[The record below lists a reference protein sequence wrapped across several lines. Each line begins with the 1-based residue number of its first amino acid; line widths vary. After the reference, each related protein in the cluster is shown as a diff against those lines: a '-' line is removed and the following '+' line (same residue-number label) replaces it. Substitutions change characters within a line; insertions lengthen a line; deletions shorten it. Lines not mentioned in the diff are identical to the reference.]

1 MSYLEIALLFAVLQM
16 IVFAA
21 ISFIGVLRSRVVK
34 ALQGSDLGILEIYFV
49 MLNGIE
55 NGKGS
60 FRDVSTFEDVLT
72 ITVGAFVCF
81 FQLLLVSTVIGLFW
95 PVLALGILVL
105 IVASIAYGFLSYRK
119 KIKHKVSS

>member
-1 MSYLEIALLFAVLQM
+1 MYLKIAFLFAVLQM
-16 IVFAA
+16 IFFAV
-21 ISFIGVLRSRVVK
+21 IPFIGVLRSRVVS
-34 ALQGSDLGILEIYFV
+34 ALRGSDIGILELYFV
-49 MLNGIE
+49 ILNGIE
-55 NGKGS
+55 NGDDS
-60 FRDVSTFEDVLT
+60 LRDVSTFDDVLT

-81 FQLLLVSTVIGLFW
+81 FQLLLVSIVIGLFW

>member
-16 IVFAA
+16 IFFAA
-21 ISFIGVLRSRVVK
+21 IPFISVLRSRVVK
-34 ALQGSDLGILEIYFV
+34 AFQGSDIGILEIYFI
-49 MLNGIE
+49 MLDGIE

-60 FRDVSTFEDVLT
+60 FRDVSTFDDVLT

-81 FQLLLVSTVIGLFW
+81 FQLLLVSTVMGLFW

-119 KIKHKVSS
+119 K